1 MRFDSFVAVV
11 AVFGF
16 LLLTVVLGGFAV
28 TASANEVASNTRTV
42 ANETVV
48 VEYDTDLRVRQAGA
62 QAMLDGETVRNAGG
76 DELTEGVDYE
86 YDTDAGTVRFLNT
99 TNTSAGAPARVSY
112 DYVGRPAS
120 TRAVMGIM
128 PTLATGLAYLGL
140 LLAPLGVL
148 AAMLYIGFGLAA
160 GGDARASGGRR

>member
-28 TASANEVASNTRTV
+28 TASADEVASNTRSV
-42 ANETVV
+42 QNETVV
-48 VEYDTDLRVRQAGA
+48 VQYDTDLRVRQAGA
-62 QAMLDGETVRNAGG
+62 QAMLDGETVRNATG
-76 DELTEGVDYE
+76 EKLVEGTDYE
-86 YDTDAGTVRFLNT
+86 YDDGTVRFLNT

-148 AAMLYIGFGLAA
+148 AAMLYIGFGIVS
-160 GGDARASGGRR
+160 GGNARASGGRR